1 MCADCLHCVE
11 HDYPCQDAFG
21 SNAELADGFAG
32 RADALFGAVEAQKS
46 SGSLH
51 FHFKLFVQRLH
62 QYCTLQ
68 EIAELIQ
75 KGFADVGEF
84 KNYMT
89 NIYSESYRDADRHK
103 RESMDLE
110 NNWPRCDEHSEA
122 TNGHRIWG
130 DIKLGRLPKFV

>member
-1 MCADCLHCVE
+1 MCADCPHCVE
-11 HDYPCQDAFG
+11 HDDPCQAAFG
-21 SNAELADGFAG
+21 SRAELADGFAG

-75 KGFADVGEF
+75 KGFADVGEC
-84 KNYMT
+84 KNYMA
-89 NIYSESYRDADRHK
+89 NICMESYPDADRHK
-103 RESMDLE
+103 RAAMELE
-110 NNWPRCDEHSEA
+110 KNWPRYDEHSEA
-122 TNGHRIWG
+122 INGKCIWG